1 MNFHSLCKDYM
12 MKIKDLPLDTRT
24 ELKALQLRLEFNA
37 LLEKMHDS
45 DNIVILLEKQ
55 AESL

>member
-1 MNFHSLCKDYM
+1 MI
-12 MKIKDLPLDTRT
+12 KIKDLPLDTRT
-24 ELKALQLRLEFNA
+24 ELKALQIRLEFNA